1 MFNASA
7 PFMVFLCFI
16 NAIENKMKTPNK
28 TLNSSLL
35 SIVMIA
41 FFGFISQA
49 QQGTIL
55 TTVSTQMAENIAARG
70 IQAGQ
75 TDAELGQVITAY
87 NVTSLKKA
95 FPASRQASLQH
106 VVEFTCDCDIQ
117 DLYKTLSEKG
127 STFKSVEMVEAAEVL
142 TSPDDYTMAG
152 SDYGLNLINAQ
163 GAWDI
168 THGDSSVVI
177 AITDAGYHYGHEE
190 LVGKYVYVSANPN
203 TNISHGTGVA
213 ITAAGWTNN
222 GIGKSAIGYKSSL
235 QLRAMNYNDVLEATY
250 SGAKVINM
258 SWSSGCYYSSYH
270 QSVIDEVYNNGSIVV
285 AAAGNGGTCGGPSNL
300 VYPAAYDH
308 VIAVSSVGPYDNH
321 ERYIG
326 NASSTHQHNS
336 SVDIC
341 APGYDL
347 LISWAPGTYGPAN
360 GTSFASPLVSGTV
373 ALMLAVNPCLNFEQ
387 VETFLK
393 NTAVNIDAQ
402 NPNYIGQLGAG
413 RLDAGA
419 AVYAAAHFETFPLEG
434 SNTWVCET
442 MEQGITLDLSN
453 VSAPYTIEWNTG
465 ATTSELN
472 NVAPG
477 NYEAIVRDASGCLG
491 VFTTTIDSM
500 SVITVD
506 AAIVQP
512 LCHNGASGSIE
523 LITEGG
529 HGNYS
534 YSWSNGSAGKNLYN
548 LLPGVYEVTVTDG
561 KGCSV
566 TETYELNNPAEMI
579 ATLNIENNNYLN
591 EGSIDLS
598 VSGGVAPFTYT
609 WNNGSV
615 TEDLGTVAVG
625 FYEVLVTDANGC
637 MASANGFMTS
647 TQTSEINAEIHGT
660 AVGYDAV
667 KAEQDGE
674 GAMENATASLENEEA
689 QAVKVGAYPN
699 PSSSQMTITWEGT
712 SINEMIVHNLM
723 GQVVTTRMIQSME
736 GSVQLE
742 QLPAG
747 QYIVQL
753 TNEKGNTFTHKVT
766 FQ

>member
-1 MFNASA
+1 MYTVSA
-7 PFMVFLCFI
+7 PLMVFLCFI
-16 NAIENKMKTPNK
+16 NAIENKMKTPNR

-35 SIVMIA
+35 SIAMIA
-41 FFGFISQA
+41 FITFISQA

-95 FPASRQASLQH
+95 FPASRQASLQQ
-106 VVEFTCDCDIQ
+106 VVEFTCDCDVQ
-117 DLYKTLSEKG
+117 DLYKTLAEKG

-142 TSPDDYTMAG
+142 TNPNDYAMAG

-177 AITDAGYHYGHEE
+177 AITDAGYYYDHEE
-190 LVGKYVYVSANPN
+190 LVGKYVYVSANQN

-222 GIGKSAIGYKSSL
+222 GIGKSSIGYNSSL

-258 SWSSGCYYSSYH
+258 SWASGCYFISYY
-270 QSVIDEVYNNGSIVV
+270 QDVINEAYNNGSILV

-300 VYPAAYDH
+300 VYPAAFDH

-321 ERYIG
+321 ERFIG

-347 LISWAPGTYGPAN
+347 LISWAPGTYGAAN

-373 ALMLAVNPCLNFEQ
+373 ALMLAVNPCLSFEQ
-387 VETFLK
+387 VESILK
-393 NTAVNIDAQ
+393 STAVNIDAQ
-402 NPNYIGQLGAG
+402 NPNYVGQLGAG

-419 AVYAAAHFETFPLEG
+419 AVYAAAHYGTFPLNG

-442 MEQGITLDLSN
+442 MEQGIALDLTT
-453 VSAPYTIEWNTG
+453 VAAPYTIAWNTG
-465 ATTSELN
+465 DTTAQLN
-472 NVAPG
+472 NVQPG

-500 SVITVD
+500 SMITVD
-506 AAIVQP
+506 ATVVQP
-512 LCHNGASGSIE
+512 LCHNDLSGSIE
-523 LITEGG
+523 LVAAGG
-529 HGNYS
+529 HENFS
-534 YSWSNGSAGKNLYN
+534 YSWSNGETGKNLYN
-548 LLPGVYEVTVTDG
+548 LAAGTYEVTVTDG
-561 KGCSV
+561 KGCSKTV
-566 TETYELNNPAEMI
+566 SNVLNNPAAMT
-579 ATLNIENNNYLN
+579 ATLAIQNNNYLN
-591 EGSIDLS
+591 NGLLD
-598 VSGGVAPFTYT
+598 VTVDGGAAPYTYT
-609 WNNGSV
+609 WNTGNT
-615 TEDLGTVAVG
+615 TEDITTNETG

-647 TQTSEINAEIHGT
+647 TQTNEINAEIHEST
-660 AVGYDAV
+660 VGYEAV
-667 KAEQDGE
+667 KVEQHGQGSAD
-674 GAMENATASLENEEA
+674 NATASLENEET

-712 SINEMIVHNLM
+712 SINTMIVHNLM